1 MRVSRY
7 LLGTA
12 RELSSFDDINT
23 VVEEQIQRRASLP
36 PQLVRATSSEGSSG
50 SMLSHGTV
58 PTEVLSS
65 THSHEGLTLPEEA
78 PPVGCFLRLLTQRP
92 RLVISAIYLFTVLI
106 MTLMWAFGDIQLVL
120 DEDAFKDT
128 KNIEVARH
136 ATAEG
141 LLMNTAYMRA
151 KEYGWRASSGKESVQ
166 ADAYLGLSY
175 APADVLIGRD
185 GDGDGDVAGG
195 DAGSGGGDWWGPG
208 WRRACS
214 LTAPRCWSGR

>member
-65 THSHEGLTLPEEA
+65 THSHEGLTLPDEA
-78 PPVGCFLRLLTQRP
+78 PPVECFLRLLTQRP

-136 ATAEG
+136 ANSYSPPRVPTPR
-141 LLMNTAYMRA
+141 LLPSRCARC
-151 KEYGWRASSGKESVQ
+151 G
-166 ADAYLGLSY
+166 
-175 APADVLIGRD
+175 
-185 GDGDGDVAGG
+185 
-195 DAGSGGGDWWGPG
+195 GPG
-208 WRRACS
+208 HRAPPLPATWQTPS
-214 LTAPRCWSGR
+214 QP